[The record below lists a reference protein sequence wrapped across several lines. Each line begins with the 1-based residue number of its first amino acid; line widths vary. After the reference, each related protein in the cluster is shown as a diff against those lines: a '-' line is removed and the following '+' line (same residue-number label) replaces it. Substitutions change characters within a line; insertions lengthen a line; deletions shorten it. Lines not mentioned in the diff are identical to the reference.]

1 MKIIRNFTFFLLLF
15 IFAGPALAVPVDINS
30 ADAST
35 IAAALRGIG
44 DKKAQAIVAYR
55 EKNGPFQSVDQL
67 VDVKGIGQGLLAKIR
82 SDIRLDSE

>member
-1 MKIIRNFTFFLLLF
+1 LLF